1 MSLRGVDILIK
12 TAGPKNLLAFPTT
25 TLLSLTLT
33 LDDLTH

>member
-12 TAGPKNLLAFPTT
+12 TAAAGPKNLLAFPTT
-25 TLLSLTLT
+25 TTLLT